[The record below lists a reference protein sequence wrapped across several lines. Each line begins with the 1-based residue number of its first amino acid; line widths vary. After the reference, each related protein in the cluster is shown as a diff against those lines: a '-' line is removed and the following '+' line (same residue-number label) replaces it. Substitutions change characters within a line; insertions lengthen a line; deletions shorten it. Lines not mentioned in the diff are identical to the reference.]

1 MVIQVVV
8 LQVCQTR
15 DSRVT
20 QEILMLG
27 TTSIPRLERQRE
39 ETVFS
44 EPTGQHRFMKSGI
57 IADMSG
63 RS

>member
-39 ETVFS
+39 EIVFS
-44 EPTGQHRFMKSGI
+44 EPTGQHHFMKSGI